1 MDKKK
6 EYIMQAIKLDPLT
19 SALLTLDKITE
30 MVEELMDVNK
40 DYIDI

>member
-1 MDKKK
+1 
-6 EYIMQAIKLDPLT
+6 MQAIKLDPLT